1 MVSLIVPCYNGEA
14 FVDRCIDSI
23 LAQTYS
29 DIELIFIDDGST
41 DRSAQRVEARREELE
56 NSLTQFVF
64 LKQENHGL
72 AATCSRGFSYATGIY
87 LALLD
92 VDDLLLPESIRL
104 RVEYLE
110 KHPDCALV
118 RTNGYY
124 VPEGDLDQILG
135 EFDTDAAAK
144 QKTDLFE
151 DIMLGRTTLWAGS
164 YMVRMDVLEQIYP
177 DRAIYTDCSAQN
189 LQFGAMACYGR
200 IAGYVDVPLM
210 KYVQRKESDSHF
222 SGPNALAKELRAY
235 DGYANIRRYLIDH
248 YVDERERPGWHIR
261 FDKMYTA
268 IRMQL
273 AAKYGDKQLMKES
286 YAKLRSLGGG
296 GDLNTRILYHSLLHP
311 PVAFVLRAV
320 RKVHRLCTGRG
331 FPASGH
337 KLHY

>member
-29 DIELIFIDDGST
+29 DIELILIDDGSI
-41 DRSAQRVEARREELE
+41 DGSAQRIEARRKELE
-56 NSLTQFVF
+56 DSLSRFVF
-64 LKQENHGL
+64 LQQENRGL
-72 AATCSRGFSYATGIY
+72 AATCSRGFSHATGSY
-87 LALLD
+87 FALLD
-92 VDDLLLPESIRL
+92 VDDILLPESIGL
-104 RVEYLE
+104 RVDYMES
-110 KHPDCALV
+110 HPDCALV

-124 VPEGDLDQILG
+124 VPEEDLDQILG
-135 EFDTDAAAK
+135 EFDTDAEIK

-151 DIMLGRTTLWAGS
+151 DIMLSRTTLWAGS

-200 IAGYVDVPLM
+200 KAGYVDAPLM

-222 SGPNALAKELRAY
+222 SGPDALAKELRAY

-248 YVDERERPGWHIR
+248 YVDERERPGWHIQ

-268 IRMQL
+268 IQMQL
-273 AAKYGDKQLMKES
+273 AAKYADKQLMEES
-286 YAKLRSLGGG
+286 YTKLRSLGGG
-296 GDLNTRILYHSLLHP
+296 RDLNARILYHSLLHP
-311 PVAFVLRAV
+311 PVALLLRAV
-320 RKVHRLCTGRG
+320 RKVCRCFT
-331 FPASGH
+331 
-337 KLHY
+337 